1 MSQRRFAGDTRGVAS
16 VIGFVFLIG
25 ILVLLLAIYQVQVIP
40 QQNAETE
47 LAHHEDTRYELRSL
61 HHAISDVSQKQ
72 SPRFQSITLGT
83 DYRTRTL
90 GINPPP
96 AAGTIRTEQY
106 NISIS
111 NESHTENISTKFIE
125 YQPGYN
131 ELDIGSTW
139 YENSVLYLDERDRG
153 NGIAVIED
161 QEIVEDDGNVTVI
174 ALQNEFQE
182 TGTGRVTIELYPSN
196 DLNNVSLPE
205 TDRNYTVNIPTRLN
219 ETGYW
224 ESQLGD
230 DVDLDPVDG
239 EDYDLLNLSVESDAL
254 ELSSVGIRIEPTG
267 IDESSEEESEE
278 EYDYADE
285 TYHRDD
291 DSGDAVQPE
300 NPSGDIENPSAVNEE
315 GGDTATAIS
324 SGGQED
330 LNVGFALPPTDE
342 SAETYTMR
350 FIIERIQVGG
360 GDFGFSLVNSTGAP
374 LTERQVLQEGDNTY
388 SFTDTEEQ
396 KISDNYDEIYLILDS
411 DTNGSGNRELEID
424 YFELLAE

>member
-1 MSQRRFAGDTRGVAS
+1 MRQGFVGNNRAVAP
-16 VIGFVFLIG
+16 VIGFIFVIG
-25 ILVLLLAIYQVQVIP
+25 FLVLLLAVYQAQVVP

-47 LAHHEDTRYELRSL
+47 FEHHEDIRYELRSL
-61 HHAISDVSQKQ
+61 HHAITDVSQKQ
-72 SPRFQSITLGT
+72 SPRFQSLNLGT
-83 DYRTRTL
+83 DYRARTL

-96 AAGTIRTEQY
+96 AAGTIRTEQH

-111 NESHTENISTKFIE
+111 NGSSTEDIPTRFIE

-153 NGIAVIED
+153 NDLVVIED
-161 QEIVEDDGNVTVI
+161 QQIVDDTGNLTIV

-182 TGTGRVTIELYPSN
+182 TGTGRVTLELYPSN
-196 DLNNVSLPE
+196 DLNNVSLP
-205 TDRNYTVNIPTRLN
+205 DPNGNYSVKIPTRLN
-219 ETGYW
+219 GTGYW
-224 ESQLGD
+224 ERQFGD
-230 DVDLDPVDG
+230 GVDIDPVAG
-239 EDYDLLNLSVESDAL
+239 EDHDLLNLSVAPEAL
-254 ELSSVGIRIEPTG
+254 ELSSVGIQLEPTG
-267 IDESSEEESEE
+267 IDGSVEEESEE
-278 EYDYADE
+278 EYDYAEE

-291 DSGDAVQPE
+291 NSGDAVQPV

-360 GDFGFSLVNSTGAP
+360 GDFGFSLVNSDGEV
-374 LTERQVLQEGDNTY
+374 LTERQVLEEGDNTY
-388 SFTDTEEQ
+388 SFDDDEEQ
-396 KISDNYDEIYLILDS
+396 AISNNYDDLYLILDS
-411 DTNGSGNRELEID
+411 ETNGSGNRELAID
-424 YFELLAE
+424 YFELLAG